1 MEAESGVAFPHLRTL
16 HRPVADAPE
25 PTEQGQHG
33 HVHAS
38 PPAGSGI
45 GSGAAA
51 RMGAAPLEAGLEAG
65 LDAGLQASLQELQEL
80 AAVRASS
87 RPLSLQE
94 LRHHTVCRKYVASRK
109 KRAAS
114 VRSKK

>member
-25 PTEQGQHG
+25 PTEPGHG
-33 HVHAS
+33 HVHAP
-38 PPAGSGI
+38 PPAGSGS

-51 RMGAAPLEAGLEAG
+51 RTGAAPLEAGLEAG
-65 LDAGLQASLQELQEL
+65 LDAGLQAGLQELQEL
-80 AAVRASS
+80 AALRAPS

-94 LRHHTVCRKYVASRK
+94 LRHHTVCRKYIASRK

-114 VRSKK
+114 VS